1 MARRGNKV
9 DANQSEIVDA
19 LRGAGASVSITSD
32 AGSGFPDL
40 CIGIDFRNG
49 FFEVKD
55 GAKPPSARKLT
66 PDQEKFRREWKGHY
80 CVVSTVEEA
89 LTQLDLL
96 KML

>member
-1 MARRGNKV
+1 MRRAAKV
-9 DANQSEIVDA
+9 DDNQGTIVDA
-19 LRGAGASVSITSD
+19 LRAAGASVHI
-32 AGSGFPDL
+32 GSALGQGFPDVI
-40 CIGIDFRNG
+40 CGIAFRTG
-49 FFEVKD
+49 LFEIKD

-96 KML
+96 RML

>member
-1 MARRGNKV
+1 VARRKARTDGNQT
-9 DANQSEIVDA
+9 AIVNA
-19 LRGAGASVSITSD
+19 LRAVGASVSVRSD
-32 AGSGFPDL
+32 AHGGFPDVVV
-40 CIGIDFRNG
+40 GISHRTG
-49 FFEVKD
+49 LFEIKD
-55 GAKPPSARKLT
+55 GSKPPSARKLT